1 MTAGL
6 PFLTGGGE
14 AGKRM
19 RELDWSKTD
28 MGAPVQWPASLK
40 HSVSNMLRADFPI
53 LVLWDE
59 KHRCLFND
67 AFLFNVAGTDVQFG
81 EPARDASLDAWG
93 TSRAQLRN
101 VLTLG
106 RPHTVRDKLLT
117 KTYWTFS
124 YSQIIHDDGSPA
136 GVMLTCMPA
145 TYTSSATPEVN
156 PAESATQV
164 PLRVYETIVSAT
176 PDLVYVF
183 SLNYKFTYANRALL
197 TMWGKT
203 WETAIGKGLRENG
216 YEEWH
221 AAMHERE
228 IDHVAATGESVRG
241 EVAFPHAL
249 LGRRVYDYIL
259 VPVFND
265 KGEVQAVAGT
275 TRDVSEMKQIQRE
288 LEKKELA
295 LAGAIEL
302 AELGTWTYDA
312 VTGEMTLSPKHADM
326 YGIPQ
331 FHNSL
336 DDYFSILTDDDRD
349 QVHEE
354 FKAATLSDSGG
365 RYDAEYRIVNR
376 KTGKTHVIH
385 ALGQAFFDSAGTLTK
400 VEGTIQDV
408 TTQRE
413 VQLALENEVHYRT
426 IELAATNEELQA
438 ANEEL
443 LSINEE
449 LSESSRRLIQSNE
462 ELSQF
467 AYVASHDLQEP
478 VRKISVFVEML
489 FRNLP
494 HVDERSKT
502 LLEKIDASANRMLNL
517 IRDVLKH
524 SQILSTATQYEPVDL
539 NKTVNDVEREFDMLI
554 EQRKGKIVV
563 EKLPV
568 IDAIEFQMNQLF
580 SNLISNAIKFSSTE
594 RPLQITITS
603 EVLGEHEKL
612 ENPELNNKRTYHKI
626 SFKDNG
632 IGFDQVHAQ
641 QIFEIFRRLHARS
654 EYSGTGIGL
663 ATCKK
668 IVQNHHGQISASS
681 VPGEGATFNMILPA
695 VQS

>member
-1 MTAGL
+1 
-6 PFLTGGGE
+6 
-14 AGKRM
+14 
-19 RELDWSKTD
+19 
-28 MGAPVQWPASLK
+28 
-40 HSVSNMLRADFPI
+40 
-53 LVLWDE
+53 
-59 KHRCLFND
+59 
-67 AFLFNVAGTDVQFG
+67 
-81 EPARDASLDAWG
+81 
-93 TSRAQLRN
+93 
-101 VLTLG
+101 
-106 RPHTVRDKLLT
+106 
-117 KTYWTFS
+117 
-124 YSQIIHDDGSPA
+124 
-136 GVMLTCMPA
+136 
-145 TYTSSATPEVN
+145 
-156 PAESATQV
+156 
-164 PLRVYETIVSAT
+164 
-176 PDLVYVF
+176 
-183 SLNYKFTYANRALL
+183 
-197 TMWGKT
+197 
-203 WETAIGKGLRENG
+203 
-216 YEEWH
+216 
-221 AAMHERE
+221 
-228 IDHVAATGESVRG
+228 
-241 EVAFPHAL
+241 VAFPHAV